1 MNVKRSVAVG
11 AGAALFALLAVATP
25 LLGAG
30 REKSGPND
38 LFSRSRSFAN
48 AFTNPRPALR
58 PASQFKARKSTST
71 ARSFYYYHG
80 QPVRLE
86 RSPSELSV
94 RYSAGVSRVAGRKL
108 VRGFAPSTRAQSAS
122 RLRGR
127 DLSVVSLARGS
138 RAGLDRLLDRLK
150 ARSDVDFA
158 YPAWVDPK
166 TGGRLLLTDEVIVR
180 LGQGS
185 TPARAEVALA
195 ARGLVAEEEISRG
208 SDVYVLRLSEPKR
221 SDPLTVS
228 RALVE
233 SGLVVWAEPNFVQEF
248 SKDYVPNDALF
259 SQQWSLDNSGQG
271 NGSAGADARLGAA
284 WDLEKGNRDTTIAVI
299 DDGVQLSHPD
309 LAANIYTNPREI
321 LDNHVDDDRNGF
333 TDDVHGW
340 NFIDDSK
347 NVNPAGNDEYGDN
360 HGTAVAGVAAA
371 RGDNSVGISGAC
383 PNCTILPI
391 KISNE
396 EDWGG
401 RTRQSPTRSST
412 PAGWPTCSTS
422 AGAGASL
429 ARCSSSLFSTH
440 RRPAATARGLSSSP
454 LPETPPRA
462 ICTTHCR
469 AFLLTPTVFAGCI
482 RRMRATASTLEPIP
496 PGWPGCASRTAKYV
510 TSRQAAPA
518 FPSGWASGG
527 DGGVSWSTVSDPEH
541 SDEGH
546 CWSHAAKAGKISN
559 NQQTYVESV
568 KTLPDGGNIDFLAF
582 VSSEMGSYMAL
593 NGEPIYWPLDGLRLL
608 VDEGNDGS
616 YEWSDEDLY
625 AGIPPTGL
633 VYPAAFSQVIAVGA
647 STSFD
652 CRAAYSQF
660 GPELDLVVPSSGGG
674 LSNAVLTTDRTG
686 QAGYS
691 SGDYFAD
698 FGGTSS
704 AAPLA
709 AGIAGLVLS
718 RNPGLTATQVRE
730 ILERSADKVNPGS
743 AAYDA
748 GGHSDRYGY
757 GRINALKALEETPL
771 PSFVSFSRSSYRASE
786 GRGASITI
794 RRSGNT
800 ARSASVAFATVGR
813 TARAGRDFA
822 IVSRWL
828 RFVPGQRS
836 KTVKVWVKGDRIHEP
851 VEIMNLKLTNPSPGA
866 ALAQSDRAQL
876 AIIDNDARSGSIA
889 SASLS
894 RTDFESDQ
902 TTGIKLLYDFARCSG
917 TFGFVLSRKEGKGWI
932 VIQSIRRIGDFK
944 GAHRLPVRTL
954 FAGKPVAPGE
964 YRLRLRAD
972 TNSRWLTF
980 RVD

>member
-138 RAGLDRLLDRLK
+138 RAGLGRLLDRLK

-248 SKDYVPNDALF
+248 SKDYVPNDAFF

-396 EDWGG
+396 EDWGSDATIANAIVYAG
-401 RTRQSPTRSST
+401 RMADVLNISWGGSEPSSVLEFALQYAQT
-412 PAGWPTCSTS
+412 TGRDGKGAVILAS
-422 AGAGASL
+422 AGNAASGYLHYTLSGLPPDTYRFRWVYSKDASDSFDVGADTAWLAWVRFSDGEIRNFEAGGS
-429 ARCSSSLFSTH
+429 
-440 RRPAATARGLSSSP
+440 GL
-454 LPETPPRA
+454 
-462 ICTTHCR
+462 
-469 AFLLTPTVFAGCI
+469 
-482 RRMRATASTLEPIP
+482 
-496 PGWPGCASRTAKYV
+496 
-510 TSRQAAPA
+510 
-518 FPSGWASGG
+518 PSGWASGG